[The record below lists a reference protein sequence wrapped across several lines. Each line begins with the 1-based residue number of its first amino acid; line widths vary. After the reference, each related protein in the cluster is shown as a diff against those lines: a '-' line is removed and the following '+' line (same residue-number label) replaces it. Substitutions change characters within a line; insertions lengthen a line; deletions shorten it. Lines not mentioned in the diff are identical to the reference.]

1 MVVEWLG
8 DEINVTYFSFKFI
21 DCFTLLSY
29 VHYILYT
36 VDLWHMRAA
45 VAILGKGLSE
55 AAFTTIFLYTTEL
68 YPTVVRSVTVIPMHK
83 AATLKQYLLLH
94 GTESSVKDCDCEVI
108 MFHLSHQTKWRG
120 LHELHESSGS
130 ICGSAHPAAGGRVDS
145 SSSDHHLL
153 CGHHLRPGGSAAS
166 RDTQRQAARDDWWHW
181 KATVGQFNTWKPQC
195 VKFEVTVE
203 PSGGS
208 VERHRHKWMLIF
220 KLKTDR
226 PDRTTFLGMHG
237 TIKRTC
243 CSFIDRNC
251 NINHDQWEG
260 FCLHVGVFTKHVF
273 LHLHNKI
280 CWTRNVWMLQNMQLL
295 SYCNFKN

>member
-1 MVVEWLG
+1 
-8 DEINVTYFSFKFI
+8 
-21 DCFTLLSY
+21 
-29 VHYILYT
+29 
-36 VDLWHMRAA
+36 
-45 VAILGKGLSE
+45 
-55 AAFTTIFLYTTEL
+55 
-68 YPTVVRSVTVIPMHK
+68 
-83 AATLKQYLLLH
+83 
-94 GTESSVKDCDCEVI
+94 
-108 MFHLSHQTKWRG
+108 MFHQTKWRG

-220 KLKTDR
+220 KQKTDR

-243 CSFIDRNC
+243 CSIIDRNC
-251 NINHDQWEG
+251 NKITISGRDSVFMLGSLPNTFSYICKTRFAEQEMFECCKTCS
-260 FCLHVGVFTKHVF
+260 FCHIAISK
-273 LHLHNKI
+273 
-280 CWTRNVWMLQNMQLL
+280 TRSNESDFFN
-295 SYCNFKN
+295 